1 MNWTFCSSRLNLSK
15 VIESKSFKGWY
26 YPQTRRKQIISRRL
40 LQKLEEIFL
49 PKIPWCQTNVLRM
62 EDYIIVVYVA
72 YSSCRLATLDTWRMN
87 ISHTLSSLVLPS
99 FCPCADL
106 QDLRES
112 EQGTR
117 EWLLQNIDQKTGQLS
132 RLILSLIFFFEIN
145 RVLHLKLW

>member
-49 PKIPWCQTNVLRM
+49 PKIPWYQTNVLRM

-87 ISHTLSSLVLPS
+87 ISHTLQALSCPLFALVLI
-99 FCPCADL
+99 C
-106 QDLRES
+106 RIWEN
-112 EQGTR
+112 
-117 EWLLQNIDQKTGQLS
+117 QNKGLGSDSCKTLTK
-132 RLILSLIFFFEIN
+132 
-145 RVLHLKLW
+145 KLVNYLGWFYH